1 MQQIIV
7 GAVVAF
13 FISFYLIPILIE
25 LAKSKQLVDIPDAR
39 KIHKDP
45 VPRFGG
51 VGIFAGFLFS
61 LLLCASINSNF
72 LEFQYLV
79 AAFLIVFFLGVGDD
93 IMILSPLKKFIG
105 QLAASFILIVK
116 GHLLIDNLHGFLGI
130 QAIPIFI
137 SYILTYFTIVVII
150 NAINLIDG
158 VDGLAGSLSLI
169 STLLFGS
176 WFYLNGDL
184 AYALIAF
191 TMAGSIVAF
200 LYYNFNPAKIFMGD
214 AGSLMLGLI
223 NAILVIRF
231 INAAPTAVNFTA
243 IASPAVGFGL
253 LLIPLMDTL
262 RVFCIR
268 LSQKRSPFF
277 PDRNHIHHLFLD
289 KGFSS
294 RATTIIL
301 ASLSLIFSLL
311 SFACSS
317 LNTTALI
324 VIQGIT
330 FFAVVYV
337 LSAYQPVRVRVRK
350 SEAGNI
356 IIEGTERKSNFIT
369 IFYKR
374 DKTVSTEKLIK

>member
-7 GAVVAF
+7 GTVVAF

-51 VGIFAGFLFS
+51 IGIFSGFLFS
-61 LLLCASINSNF
+61 LLLSTSINNSF

-116 GHLLIDNLHGFLGI
+116 GHLLINNLHGFLGI
-130 QAIPIFI
+130 HEVPILI

-169 STLLFGS
+169 STLFFGC
-176 WFYLNGDL
+176 WFYINGDL

-191 TMAGSIVAF
+191 TLAGSIVAF

-223 NAILVIRF
+223 NAVLVIRF
-231 INAAPTAVNFTA
+231 INAAPTAATLA
-243 IASPAVGFGL
+243 ASASPAVGFGL

-268 LSQKRSPFF
+268 LYQKRSPFF

-289 KGFSS
+289 RGFSS

-301 ASLSLIFSLL
+301 ASLSFIFSILSFVCSSFNATVLIMLQAVTFFSVVYLL
-311 SFACSS
+311 S
-317 LNTTALI
+317 
-324 VIQGIT
+324 
-330 FFAVVYV
+330 VYR
-337 LSAYQPVRVRVRK
+337 QERVRVHK
-350 SEAGNI
+350 SKAGNI
-356 IIEGTERKSNFIT
+356 IIESTAHKSSFIT

-374 DKTVSTEKLIK
+374 GKTVSAEE

>member
-7 GAVVAF
+7 GVVVAF
-13 FISFYLIPILIE
+13 FISFYFIPILIE
-25 LAKSKQLVDIPDAR
+25 LAKSKQLVDVPDAR
-39 KIHKDP
+39 KIHTDP

-51 VGIFAGFLFS
+51 IGIFAGFLFS
-61 LLLCASINSNF
+61 LLLSVSINNNF
-72 LEFQYLV
+72 LEFQYLI

-105 QLAASFILIVK
+105 QLAASCILIVK
-116 GHLLIDNLHGFLGI
+116 GHLLINNLHGFLGI
-130 QAIPIFI
+130 EAIPVFI
-137 SYILTYFTIVVII
+137 SYMLTYFTIVVII

-169 STLLFGS
+169 STLFFGS
-176 WFYLNGDL
+176 WFYINGDL
-184 AYALIAF
+184 SYSLIAF
-191 TMAGSIVAF
+191 TLSGSIVAF

-231 INAAPTAVNFTA
+231 INTAPMAANFA
-243 IASPAVGFGL
+243 ASASPAVGFGL

-262 RVFCIR
+262 RVFCVR

-294 RATTIIL
+294 RATTLIL
-301 ASLSLIFSLL
+301 ASLSFVFSLL
-311 SFACSS
+311 SFACASF
-317 LNTTALI
+317 NPTILI
-324 VIQGIT
+324 LLQAIG

-337 LSAYQPVRVRVRK
+337 LSAYQPARVRVHK
-350 SEAGNI
+350 SQVGNVL
-356 IIEGTERKSNFIT
+356 IEDTERKPSLIT

-374 DKTVSTEKLIK
+374 AKTTVSTDK

>member
-1 MQQIIV
+1 
-7 GAVVAF
+7 
-13 FISFYLIPILIE
+13 
-25 LAKSKQLVDIPDAR
+25 
-39 KIHKDP
+39 
-45 VPRFGG
+45 
-51 VGIFAGFLFS
+51 
-61 LLLCASINSNF
+61 
-72 LEFQYLV
+72 
-79 AAFLIVFFLGVGDD
+79 
-93 IMILSPLKKFIG
+93 MILSPQKKFIG

-116 GHLLIDNLHGFLGI
+116 GHLLISNLHGFLGI

-150 NAINLIDG
+150 NATNLIDG

-169 STLLFGS
+169 STLLFGT
-176 WFYLNGDL
+176 WFYVNGDL
-184 AYALIAF
+184 SYSLIAF
-191 TMAGSIVAF
+191 TLAGSIVAF

-231 INAAPTAVNFTA
+231 INLAPTAVNFA
-243 IASPAVGFGL
+243 APASPAVGFGL

-294 RATTIIL
+294 RATTLIL

-311 SFACSS
+311 SFVCASF
-317 LNTTALI
+317 NPTVLI
-324 VIQGIT
+324 ILQAIA

-337 LSAYQPVRVRVRK
+337 LSAYQPVRVRVHK
-350 SEAGNI
+350 GEAGNI
-356 IIEGTERKSNFIT
+356 IIEDTERKPSLIT
-369 IFYKR
+369 LFYKR
-374 DKTVSTEKLIK
+374 DKRTVSTEK

>member
-25 LAKSKQLVDIPDAR
+25 LAKSKQLVDVPDAR

-51 VGIFAGFLFS
+51 IGIFSGFLFS
-61 LLLCASINSNF
+61 LLLSTSINNSF

-116 GHLLIDNLHGFLGI
+116 GHLLINNLHGFLGI
-130 QAIPIFI
+130 YEVPILI
-137 SYILTYFTIVVII
+137 SYILTYFTIVVIV

-169 STLLFGS
+169 STLLFGC
-176 WFYLNGDL
+176 WFYINNDL

-191 TMAGSIVAF
+191 TLAGSIVAF
-200 LYYNFNPAKIFMGD
+200 LYYNFHPAKIFMGD

-223 NAILVIRF
+223 NAVLVIRF
-231 INAAPTAVNFTA
+231 INAAPTAATFAAN
-243 IASPAVGFGL
+243 ASPAVGFGL
-253 LLIPLMDTL
+253 LMIPLMDTL

-268 LSQKRSPFF
+268 LYQKKSPFF

-294 RATTIIL
+294 RATTLIL
-301 ASLSLIFSLL
+301 ASLSLIFSVL

-317 LNTTALI
+317 FNATVLI
-324 VIQGIT
+324 LLQAVT
-330 FFAVVYV
+330 FFSVVYL
-337 LSAYQPVRVRVRK
+337 LSVYQPARVRVRK
-350 SEAGNI
+350 SKAGNL
-356 IIEGTERKSNFIT
+356 IIESTAHKSGFIT

-374 DKTVSTEKLIK
+374 EKAVSAEE

>member
-25 LAKSKQLVDIPDAR
+25 LARSKQLVDVPDDR

-51 VGIFAGFLFS
+51 IGIFAGFLFS
-61 LLLCASINSNF
+61 LLLSASISNSF

-116 GHLLIDNLHGFLGI
+116 GHLLINNLHGFLGI
-130 QAIPIFI
+130 YAIPVFI
-137 SYILTYFTIVVII
+137 SYIFTYFTIVVII

-169 STLLFGS
+169 STLLFGT

-184 AYALIAF
+184 AYSLIAY
-191 TMAGSIVAF
+191 TLAGSIVAF

-223 NAILVIRF
+223 NAVLVIRF
-231 INAAPTAVNFTA
+231 INAAPTAATFTA
-243 IASPAVGFGL
+243 NASPAVGFGL

-268 LSQKRSPFF
+268 LYQKKSPFF

-294 RATTIIL
+294 RDTTLIL
-301 ASLSLIFSLL
+301 ASLSLLFSVL
-311 SFACSS
+311 SFACASF
-317 LNTTALI
+317 NATVLI
-324 VIQGIT
+324 MLQGII
-330 FFAVVYV
+330 FFSVVYV
-337 LSAYQPVRVRVRK
+337 LSVYEPAHVRVRK
-350 SEAGNI
+350 SNTGNI
-356 IIEGTERKSNFIT
+356 ILEGVSRKTRFTT

-374 DKTVSTEKLIK
+374 QKPVSVEE

>member
-25 LAKSKQLVDIPDAR
+25 LAKAKQLVDIPDAR

-51 VGIFAGFLFS
+51 IGIFAGFLFS
-61 LLLCASINSNF
+61 LLLSAGINNNF

-105 QLAASFILIVK
+105 QLVASFILIVK
-116 GHLLIDNLHGFLGI
+116 GHLLIDNLQGFLGI
-130 QAIPIFI
+130 QQIPIII
-137 SYILTYFTIVVII
+137 SYILTYFTIVVIV
-150 NAINLIDG
+150 NAVNLIDG
-158 VDGLAGSLSLI
+158 VDGLAGSLSFI
-169 STLLFGS
+169 STAFFGT
-176 WFYLNGDL
+176 WFYLNGDM
-184 AYALIAF
+184 AYSLIAF
-191 TMAGSIVAF
+191 TLSGSIIAF
-200 LYYNFNPAKIFMGD
+200 LYYNFSPAKIFMGD

-231 INAAPTAVNFTA
+231 INEAPAATTFAA
-243 IASPAVGFGL
+243 SASPAVGFGL

-268 LSQKRSPFF
+268 LLQKKSPFF

-294 RATTIIL
+294 RATTLVL
-301 ASLSLIFSLL
+301 AGLSLLFSLL
-311 SFACSS
+311 SFAASS
-317 LNTTALI
+317 LDTTVLI
-324 VIQGIT
+324 MLQAII
-330 FFAVVYV
+330 FFSVVYV
-337 LSAYQPVRVRVRK
+337 LSVYQPAQLRIAK
-350 SEAGNI
+350 NEAGDVT
-356 IIEGTERKSNFIT
+356 IEEPVRRPRLINGFYRKQKAI
-369 IFYKR
+369 
-374 DKTVSTEKLIK
+374 STREK

>member
-13 FISFYLIPILIE
+13 FISFYFIPILIE
-25 LAKSKQLVDIPDAR
+25 LAKSKQLVDVPDDR

-51 VGIFAGFLFS
+51 IGIFAGFLFS
-61 LLLCASINSNF
+61 LLLSASINNSF
-72 LEFQYLV
+72 LEFQYLI

-116 GHLLIDNLHGFLGI
+116 GHLLIDNLHGFLGV
-130 QAIPIFI
+130 QAVPIFI
-137 SYILTYFTIVVII
+137 SYLLTYFTIVVIV

-176 WFYLNGDL
+176 WFYINGDL

-191 TMAGSIVAF
+191 TLAGSIVAF
-200 LYYNFNPAKIFMGD
+200 LYYNFSPAKVFMGD

-231 INAAPTAVNFTA
+231 INTAPTASNFAAT
-243 IASPAVGFGL
+243 ASPAVGFGL

-294 RATTIIL
+294 RATTLIL

-311 SFACSS
+311 SFVFSS
-317 LNTTALI
+317 LNTTTLI
-324 VIQGIT
+324 FMQAVT
-330 FFAVVYV
+330 FFTVVYA

-350 SEAGNI
+350 SKAGNI
-356 IIEGTERKSNFIT
+356 IIEGTERKSSFIT
-369 IFYKR
+369 IFYR
-374 DKTVSTEKLIK
+374 REKTPVSAEK

>member
-25 LAKSKQLVDIPDAR
+25 LAKSKQLVDIPDDR

-45 VPRFGG
+45 IPRFGG
-51 VGIFAGFLFS
+51 IGIFAGFLFS
-61 LLLCASINSNF
+61 LLLSTSISNNF

-116 GHLLIDNLHGFLGI
+116 GHLLINNLHGFAGI
-130 QAIPIFI
+130 HEIPVFI

-150 NAINLIDG
+150 NAVNLIDG

-169 STLLFGS
+169 STLLFGC
-176 WFYLNGDL
+176 WFYINGDF
-184 AYALIAF
+184 AYSLIGF
-191 TMAGSIVAF
+191 TLAGSIIAF

-223 NAILVIRF
+223 NAVLVIRF
-231 INAAPTAVNFTA
+231 INIAPAATNFA
-243 IASPAVGFGL
+243 ANASPAVGFGL

-268 LSQKRSPFF
+268 IYQKRSPFF

-294 RATTIIL
+294 RATTLIL
-301 ASLSLIFSLL
+301 ASLSLLFSVL

-317 LNTTALI
+317 LNATVLI
-324 VIQGIT
+324 ILQAIG
-330 FFAVVYV
+330 FFSMVYV
-337 LSAYQPVRVRVRK
+337 LSVYEPARVRVSK
-350 SEAGNI
+350 SKTGNI
-356 IIEGTERKSNFIT
+356 IMEGTARKFSLIT

-374 DKTVSTEKLIK
+374 EKTTVSAEEK

>member
-7 GAVVAF
+7 GAAVAF

-25 LAKSKQLVDIPDAR
+25 LAKSKQLVDIPDDR

-51 VGIFAGFLFS
+51 IGIFAGFLFS
-61 LLLCASINSNF
+61 LLLSASITNSF
-72 LEFQYLV
+72 LEFQYLI

-116 GHLLIDNLHGFLGI
+116 GHLLINNLHGFLGI
-130 QAIPIFI
+130 QEIPVLI
-137 SYILTYFTIVVII
+137 SYMLTYFTIVVII

-158 VDGLAGSLSLI
+158 IDGLAGSLSLI
-169 STLLFGS
+169 STLFFGS
-176 WFYLNGDL
+176 WFYVNGDL

-191 TMAGSIVAF
+191 TLAGSIVAF

-231 INAAPTAVNFTA
+231 INEAPTATTFA
-243 IASPAVGFGL
+243 ASASPAVGFGL

-268 LSQKRSPFF
+268 IYQKKSPFF

-289 KGFSS
+289 RGFSS
-294 RATTIIL
+294 RATTLIL
-301 ASLSLIFSLL
+301 AGLSLVFSLL

-317 LNTTALI
+317 INVTILI
-324 VIQGIT
+324 MLQAIT
-330 FFAVVYV
+330 FFSVVYI
-337 LSAYQPVRVRVRK
+337 LSVYQPASVRVRESK
-350 SEAGNI
+350 SGNI
-356 IIEGTERKSNFIT
+356 IIEGTEQKSSFIT
-369 IFYKR
+369 IFYRQR
-374 DKTVSTEKLIK
+374 DKVKALSAED

>member
-25 LAKSKQLVDIPDAR
+25 LAKSKQLVDVPDAR
-39 KIHKDP
+39 KIHTDP
-45 VPRFGG
+45 IPRFGG
-51 VGIFAGFLFS
+51 IGIFAGFLFS
-61 LLLCASINSNF
+61 LLLSASINNSF
-72 LEFQYLV
+72 LEFQYLI

-116 GHLLIDNLHGFLGI
+116 GHLLINNLHGFLGI
-130 QAIPIFI
+130 QEIPTFI

-169 STLLFGS
+169 STLFFGT
-176 WFYLNGDL
+176 WFFINGDL
-184 AYALIAF
+184 SYALIAF
-191 TMAGSIVAF
+191 TLAGSIIAF

-231 INAAPTAVNFTA
+231 INAAPTAANFA
-243 IASPAVGFGL
+243 ASASPAVGFGL

-294 RATTIIL
+294 RATTLIL
-301 ASLSLIFSLL
+301 ASLSLVFSLL
-311 SFACSS
+311 SFVCSS
-317 LNTTALI
+317 FNPTVLI
-324 VIQGIT
+324 LMQAIT

-337 LSAYQPVRVRVRK
+337 LWAYQPARVQVSK

-356 IIEGTERKSNFIT
+356 IIEDTERKPNLIT

-374 DKTVSTEKLIK
+374 DKTTVSAEK

>member
-25 LAKSKQLVDIPDAR
+25 LAKSKQLVDIPDDR

-51 VGIFAGFLFS
+51 IGIFAGFLLS
-61 LLLCASINSNF
+61 LLLSASITNSF

-116 GHLLIDNLHGFLGI
+116 GHLLINNLHGFLGI

-184 AYALIAF
+184 AFALIAF

-200 LYYNFNPAKIFMGD
+200 LYYNFNPAKVFMGD
-214 AGSLMLGLI
+214 SGSLMLGLV

-231 INAAPTAVNFTA
+231 INAAPTAANFTA
-243 IASPAVGFGL
+243 SASPAVGFGL

-268 LSQKRSPFF
+268 LSKKRSPFF

-294 RATTIIL
+294 RATTLIL
-301 ASLSLIFSLL
+301 ASLSLVFSLL
-311 SFACSS
+311 SFVCSS
-317 LNTTALI
+317 FNATVLI
-324 VIQGIT
+324 CMQATG
-330 FFAVVYV
+330 FFAVVFLV
-337 LSAYQPVRVRVRK
+337 SAYQPARVQVSK
-350 SEAGNI
+350 NKT
-356 IIEGTERKSNFIT
+356 GT
-369 IFYKR
+369 
-374 DKTVSTEKLIK
+374 

>member
-51 VGIFAGFLFS
+51 IAIFAGFLFS
-61 LLLCASINSNF
+61 LLLSASINSNF

-93 IMILSPLKKFIG
+93 IMILSPLKKFTG

-116 GHLLIDNLHGFLGI
+116 GHLLINNLHGFLGI
-130 QAIPIFI
+130 QEIPVLI
-137 SYILTYFTIVVII
+137 SYILTYFTIVVIV

-169 STLLFGS
+169 STLFFGT
-176 WFYLNGDL
+176 WFYINNDL
-184 AYALIAF
+184 AYALIAY
-191 TMAGSIVAF
+191 TLAGSIVAF

-223 NAILVIRF
+223 NAILAIRF
-231 INAAPTAVNFTA
+231 INTAPTAANFA
-243 IASPAVGFGL
+243 ASASPAVGFGL

-294 RATTIIL
+294 RATTLTL
-301 ASLSLIFSLL
+301 AGLSLLFSLL
-311 SFACSS
+311 SFVCSS
-317 LNTTALI
+317 FNATLLI
-324 VIQGIT
+324 MLQAIA
-330 FFAVVYV
+330 FFGVVYL
-337 LSAYQPVRVRVRK
+337 LSVYQPARVRIRK
-350 SEAGNI
+350 SKAGNI
-356 IIEGTERKSNFIT
+356 FIEGTERKSNFIT

-374 DKTVSTEKLIK
+374 EKTISAEE